1 MDQKVSKF
9 KDIFSGLERAHGVF
23 QPNGK
28 VKENGKREGDAWIN
42 KKPVEDS
49 LWERHLEGDWPS
61 LGIIPINEKN

>member
-42 KKPVEDS
+42 KKPVEDIKRTP
-49 LWERHLEGDWPS
+49 LHFGHTLIFND
-61 LGIIPINEKN
+61 